1 MSNWNSQKPT
11 DNVWESGQPGV
22 LGEIRDQNAQ
32 EQEEHEQ
39 QEEHGDQSGE
49 EEERGGDLC
58 KSSCSH
64 TSGWSSL
71 FRSSRSGAIQAY
83 WRITLVFSVNLIF
96 KTDLI

>member
-1 MSNWNSQKPT
+1 M
-11 DNVWESGQPGV
+11 

-32 EQEEHEQ
+32 EQEEHKQ

-64 TSGWSSL
+64 TSG
-71 FRSSRSGAIQAY
+71 
-83 WRITLVFSVNLIF
+83 
-96 KTDLI
+96 